1 MSDLPNNIGLTV
13 ASASKNLHLYSEK
26 QEGRTLEN
34 FNKFEQNYLNKI
46 LCFIIWLLNTII
58 LVIIIIHFRPIPQ
71 SQTHTHWQRSAIIS
85 IFRPDLISCWQN
97 VQCKS
102 FFSSGEILNLARS
115 KFYTWRHRW
124 HSAVDR
130 WAGVL
135 GLNVSVARVENWYWY
150 SLSNLEGPPPPL
162 LKTCLDKGHNNKYLT
177 VTNHGTIGLAKKW
190 SSEQTKLSC
199 KLVLTSYCHYD
210 NF

>member
-1 MSDLPNNIGLTV
+1 MFHYLT
-13 ASASKNLHLYSEK
+13 SEHHYLGHHHYS
-26 QEGRTLEN
+26 
-34 FNKFEQNYLNKI
+34 FPHYS
-46 LCFIIWLLNTII
+46 TITN
-58 LVIIIIHFRPIPQ
+58 
-71 SQTHTHWQRSAIIS
+71 THTLATIS
-85 IFRPDLISCWQN
+85 DHQHFPTWPHFLLTKCSP
-97 VQCKS
+97 
-102 FFSSGEILNLARS
+102 GEILNLARS

-135 GLNVSVARVENWYWY
+135 GLNVSVAIARVENWYWY

-162 LKTCLDKGHNNKYLT
+162 LKTCLDKGHNNIYLT